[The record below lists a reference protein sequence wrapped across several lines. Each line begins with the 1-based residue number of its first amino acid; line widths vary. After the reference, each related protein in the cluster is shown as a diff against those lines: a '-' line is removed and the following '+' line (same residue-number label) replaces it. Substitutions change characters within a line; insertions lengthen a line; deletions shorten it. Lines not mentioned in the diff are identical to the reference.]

1 MTADES
7 IVTKDE
13 EIDAGYH
20 IKEIET
26 YNFAKVK

>member
-1 MTADES
+1 MTAN
-7 IVTKDE
+7 IMTKDE
-13 EIDAGYH
+13 EIEAGYH

>member
-1 MTADES
+1 MTAN
-7 IVTKDE
+7 IKTKDE
-13 EIDAGYH
+13 EIEAGYH